1 MRQRGGRVLLA
12 TPARTPG
19 VELPL
24 VTTDHEDLDPF
35 AAIQSFYLMVEALAR
50 SRQLNPD
57 EPRHLSKVTR
67 TE

>member
-12 TPARTPG
+12 APARTPG

-35 AAIQSFYLMVEALAR
+35 AAIQSSCEAMGWCVKLVFHDR
-50 SRQLNPD
+50 
-57 EPRHLSKVTR
+57 
-67 TE
+67 